1 MKTYKIP
8 ILILAAFS
16 LLFISCEKDNYAAP
30 SSMLQGRL
38 MYQGMPINVEHG
50 QVGFEL
56 WQSGF
61 GKMGAIGV
69 PIAQDG
75 TFSSLLFD
83 GAYKLVFTPNQGPFY
98 WKRNASGNVD
108 TVQLDMKGSK
118 TMDIEVTPYYL
129 IKDAKLT
136 VSGKTVNASC
146 RIEKIITD
154 ANAKNIERVS
164 LYINKT
170 MIVSGNGTQ
179 HIVKADKNTAD
190 IPDLNN
196 VTLTANIPDIV
207 PTQNYV
213 FARIGLKIAGVED
226 MIFSPLEK
234 LSY

>member
-1 MKTYKIP
+1 MKYNTTI
-8 ILILAAFS
+8 IILAAFS
-16 LLFISCEKDNYAAP
+16 WLFSSCEKDNYDAP
-30 SSMLQGRL
+30 SSMLAGKL
-38 MYQGMPINVEHG
+38 VYQGATVNVEHG

-75 TFSSLLFD
+75 SFSSLLFD
-83 GAYKLVFTPNQGPFY
+83 GDYKLVFTPNQGPFY
-98 WKRNASGNVD
+98 WKRNATGNVD
-108 TVQLDMKGSK
+108 TIVVNMKGAK
-118 TMDIEVTPYYL
+118 TMDIEVTPYYM
-129 IKDAKLT
+129 IRDAKLAL
-136 VSGKTVNASC
+136 SGKTVNASC
-146 RIEKIITD
+146 KIEKIITN
-154 ANAKNIERVS
+154 ANAKDIERVS

-170 MIVSGNGTQ
+170 MFVSGHGTQ
-179 HIVKADKNTAD
+179 HIVKTDKNVAN
-190 IPDLNN
+190 IPNLNN